1 MQFLHN
7 EKLNRWETDATMMG
21 RKIKLRLDRSF
32 PEAKLVDIAN
42 AANAKVQENTRRIQ
56 QNIVDSLLETYNDC
70 WADPDDDALPEMDA
84 QAFLSRIM
92 LESMNVDD
100 ALGISLYFSD
110 SDLFGGH
117 TIDVLWLAD
126 DKMYDASLQG

>member
-7 EKLNRWETDATMMG
+7 KKLNRWETDATMMG
-21 RKIKLRLDRSF
+21 RKIKLRFDRSF

-42 AANAKVQENTRRIQ
+42 STVSKVQANTRRIQ

-84 QAFLSRIM
+84 QAFLFRIM
-92 LESMNVDD
+92 LESVNVDD
-100 ALGISLYFSD
+100 ELGISLYFSD